1 MRADSRARDSTSFR
15 QSVPMTATSYGP
27 IAGRL
32 PGLAG
37 SLTTGPSART
47 ASAANSG
54 IVCLNHQACRLGHT
68 SSSRGKSHST
78 HEIVLKI
85 AYAEHPLHGSVVYVC
100 RRIRTDAGEMA
111 IVETSNGLR
120 RELPAWM
127 LDAGYCAALT
137 HGPAVVALPALQDL
151 RVLLDSRLLDQRQS
165 VDAESRAKENS
176 PHGQTKTP
184 QACSESPVAVPRP
197 GGRVAA
203 ARGDVA
209 GGRPRARRSTARKLG
224 GSRPERR
231 RG

>member
-1 MRADSRARDSTSFR
+1 MIEWL
-15 QSVPMTATSYGP
+15 VPDVKFFSPWG
-27 IAGRL
+27 GV
-32 PGLAG
+32 
-37 SLTTGPSART
+37 
-47 ASAANSG
+47 
-54 IVCLNHQACRLGHT
+54 IVVGH
-68 SSSRGKSHST
+68 
-78 HEIVLKI
+78 LKI

-111 IVETSNGLR
+111 IVETANGLR

-176 PHGQTKTP
+176 PHGKTKTP

-209 GGRPRARRSTARKLG
+209 GGRPTKYYTAPTRTWW
-224 GSRPERR
+224 RR
-231 RG
+231 RRQESSSVQPHARAFEHEGALHIPPRRRAD